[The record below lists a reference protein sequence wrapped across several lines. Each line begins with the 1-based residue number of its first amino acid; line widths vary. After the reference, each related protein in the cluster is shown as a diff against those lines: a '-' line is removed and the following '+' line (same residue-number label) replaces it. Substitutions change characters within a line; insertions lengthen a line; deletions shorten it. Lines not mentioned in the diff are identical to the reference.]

1 MVDQTTMTVEKF
13 LELTKTHYGQFLKVY
28 LMKDSTTLRY
38 MLHLAHHLY
47 VEREFRVF
55 YMDIVNLIEI
65 SKKGGFVAADF
76 DKVEALIKK
85 SDDNTYQEIFP
96 KSRY

>member
-1 MVDQTTMTVEKF
+1 MVEPTTMTVEKF
-13 LELTKTHYGQFLKVY
+13 LNDTKGFYGQFLQVY
-28 LMKDSTTLRY
+28 LMGDSTTLRY

-47 VEREFRVF
+47 IEREFRVF

-96 KSRY
+96 KSGY